1 MHIAI
6 QNAIYKIAM
15 LPSLNSIS
23 PISNV
28 INTNGSVPV
37 VVMAEDFEDYA
48 CKYDSN
54 TKLTNEYLAHQFLQ
68 IWEIPVFPAAFVTIK
83 KEHIPESL
91 LSSRIRLHYFDKP
104 TFGLQYQ
111 DDAIDAT
118 NILLGLK
125 NDYYELGKFANRF
138 NLLKIALFDLWLAN
152 NDRNNNNYNILI
164 QSNEF
169 VPIDHS
175 DIFDGGRLGNEL
187 SQLTEEDSLV
197 NSDLALTFLN
207 NKTKIEEFV
216 NGLINKFPIFVQSCG
231 DALPTIIDNL
241 PDEWCNDK
249 PLLTQNIAASVIEN
263 TDWLAKTN
271 ASFLQLIHNF
281 NR

>member
-1 MHIAI
+1 
-6 QNAIYKIAM
+6 
-15 LPSLNSIS
+15 
-23 PISNV
+23 
-28 INTNGSVPV
+28 
-37 VVMAEDFEDYA
+37 MAEDFEDYA

-54 TKLTNEYLAHQFLQ
+54 NKLINEYLAHQFLQ
-68 IWEIPVFPAAFVTIK
+68 AWELKVFPAAFVNIK
-83 KEHIPESL
+83 KDHIPDTI
-91 LSSRIRLHYFDKP
+91 LSSKIRVHYFDRP

-111 DDAIDAT
+111 NDAIDAT

-125 NDYYELGKFANRF
+125 NDYYELAKFANRF

-152 NDRNNNNYNILI
+152 NDRNHNNYNILI

-169 VPIDHS
+169 IPIDHS

-187 SQLTEEDSLV
+187 SQLTEEDSLIK
-197 NSDLALTFLN
+197 SDLTLTFLN
-207 NKTKIEEFV
+207 GKTKIEDYVDE
-216 NGLINKFPIFVQSCG
+216 LMNKFPIFVKSCG
-231 DALPTIIDNL
+231 DALPIIIENL

-263 TDWLAKTN
+263 ADWINQTKS
-271 ASFLQLIHNF
+271 SFLQLITNF